1 MLDDFSLPVLT
12 FLLTTL
18 RVAILLR
25 HDKIALQMTQFI
37 KVTSLLYEVI
47 SLN

>member
-1 MLDDFSLPVLT
+1 
-12 FLLTTL
+12 
-18 RVAILLR
+18 
-25 HDKIALQMTQFI
+25 MTQFI